1 MTDIFKLLECYFA
14 RLHGMV
20 GSGPF
25 PSGDAGHL
33 VGTDDMNPLLVQVAS
48 IVVKLTHRFDLLGE
62 GLGVVRFGIQPIAV
76 AVGLKFSLLLKIA
89 RHCERKSARR
99 FPDAWP
105 PRLTPAG
112 STQ

>member
-33 VGTDDMNPLLVQVAS
+33 VGTDDMNPLLVQVA
-48 IVVKLTHRFDLLGE
+48 
-62 GLGVVRFGIQPIAV
+62 
-76 AVGLKFSLLLKIA
+76 
-89 RHCERKSARR
+89 RHQ
-99 FPDAWP
+99 W
-105 PRLTPAG
+105 
-112 STQ
+112 